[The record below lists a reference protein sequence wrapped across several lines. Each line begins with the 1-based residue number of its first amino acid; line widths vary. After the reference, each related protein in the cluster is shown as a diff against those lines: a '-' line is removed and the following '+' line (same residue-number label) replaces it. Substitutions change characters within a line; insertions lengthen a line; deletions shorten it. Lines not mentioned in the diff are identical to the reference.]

1 MNLLRRDLPP
11 PTDSW
16 DALREWTRQSWWQR
30 YRMSLMVMAPFTTIV
45 LVLAGIGL
53 LIAEPSWR
61 SAQLIGVLWVIGVP
75 LTALGN
81 MRRMARAA
89 AQVPPISEASRNPTT
104 AVDIRGNRGP
114 D

>member
-1 MNLLRRDLPP
+1 MSLLQRDAPP
-11 PTDSW
+11 PTESW
-16 DALREWTRQSWWQR
+16 EALREWSRQSWWQR
-30 YRMSLMVMAPFTTIV
+30 YRVSLMVMAPFTTIV
-45 LVLAGIGL
+45 LALAGVGL

-61 SAQLIGVLWVIGVP
+61 SAQLTGVLWVIGVP

-104 AVDIRGNRGP
+104 AVDIRCNRGP

>member
-1 MNLLRRDLPP
+1 MSLLRPDLPP

-16 DALREWTRQSWWQR
+16 DALREWSRQSWWQR
-30 YRMSLMVMAPFTTIV
+30 YRVSLMVMAPFTTVV
-45 LVLAGIGL
+45 LVLAGVGL
-53 LIAEPSWR
+53 LIAETSWR
-61 SAQLIGVLWVIGVP
+61 SAQLIAVLWVIGVP

-104 AVDIRGNRGP
+104 AVDIRGNRRP

>member
-1 MNLLRRDLPP
+1 MSLLRRDLPP

-30 YRMSLMVMAPFTTIV
+30 YRVSLMVMAPFTTVV
-45 LVLAGIGL
+45 LLLAGIGL

-89 AQVPPISEASRNPTT
+89 AQVPPISEASSNPST